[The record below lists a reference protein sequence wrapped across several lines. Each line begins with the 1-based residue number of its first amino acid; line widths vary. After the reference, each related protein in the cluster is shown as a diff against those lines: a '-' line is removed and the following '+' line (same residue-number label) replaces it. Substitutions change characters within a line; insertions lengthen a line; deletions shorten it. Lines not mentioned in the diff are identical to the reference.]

1 MGDGQLFPAT
11 LMPDRDWW
19 QALWPDPA
27 QVLVAMGI
35 VSGMAVIDLG
45 CGDGYFTAPMANL
58 VGTGKVT
65 GFDLNPQMLTQAQAN
80 CAGLPTVKWIAGD
93 AMALSRLVP
102 GQVDYVLMAN
112 TFHGVPDKTGLA
124 REARSVLKP
133 GGRFGVINWYP
144 LAREETTV
152 LGLPRGP
159 VTPMRLSPEATR
171 QSIEPAGFRFGGQV
185 ELPPYHYGAWFVR
198 E

>member
-58 VGTGKVT
+58 VGAGKVT
-65 GFDLNPQMLTQAQAN
+65 GFDLNPQMLAQAQAN

-102 GQVDYVLMAN
+102 EKVDYVLMAN

-124 REARSVLKP
+124 REVWSVLKP

-159 VTPMRLSPEATR
+159 VTPLRLSPGATR
-171 QSIEPAGFRFGGQV
+171 LSVEQADFQLGGQV
-185 ELPPYHYGAWFVR
+185 ELPPYHYGVWFVR
-198 E
+198 A

>member
-1 MGDGQLFPAT
+1 MGDGRLFPAT

-19 QALWPDPA
+19 QALWPNPT

-35 VSGMAVIDLG
+35 VSGMTAIDLG

-65 GFDLNPQMLTQAQAN
+65 GFDLNPQMLAQAQAN
-80 CAGLPTVKWIAGD
+80 CAGLPAIEWIAGD
-93 AMALSRLVP
+93 AMVLSRLVMEK
-102 GQVDYVLMAN
+102 VDYVLMAN

-124 REARSVLKP
+124 REVWSVLKP
-133 GGRFGVINWYP
+133 GGRFAVINWHP
-144 LAREETTV
+144 VAREETTV

-159 VTPMRLSPEATR
+159 ATSLRLSPDATR
-171 QSIEPAGFRFGGQV
+171 LVVEPVGFRFDGQV
-185 ELPPYHYGAWFVR
+185 EFLPYHYGMWFVR